1 MKYFSFCLIPTIA
14 LYASFAAVAYAAE
27 ATPIPGLEFLQLN
40 TDASIGDIFTRLYIW
55 GIGFVALAAFLM
67 LTAGGVRYMFAG
79 DRDPGEAKQW
89 MRNAVYGLL
98 LALGSYLILY
108 TINPQLVKVN
118 IAELPKI
125 TAPGNNGSIIGTV
138 KQNDSCRVVLDA
150 LPSETCESPL
160 VCVGPVTYPALSEA
174 CYQALT
180 GTDGRC
186 EPADKICK

>member
-1 MKYFSFCLIPTIA
+1 MKYFSFRLIPAMA
-14 LYASFAAVAYAAE
+14 LYASFAAVTYAAE
-27 ATPIPGLEFLQLN
+27 AKPIPGLEFLQLN

-108 TINPQLVKVN
+108 TINPQLVTIN
-118 IAELPKI
+118 ITELPKI
-125 TAPGNNGSIIGTV
+125 TAPSDTGGIVDQTCDSAHTCKAGFSCAGDFNNPGN
-138 KQNDSCRVVLDA
+138 CY
-150 LPSETCESPL
+150 LPKS
-160 VCVGPVTYPALSEA
+160 
-174 CYQALT
+174 T
-180 GTDGRC
+180 GTCQDNINVC
-186 EPADKICK
+186 QP